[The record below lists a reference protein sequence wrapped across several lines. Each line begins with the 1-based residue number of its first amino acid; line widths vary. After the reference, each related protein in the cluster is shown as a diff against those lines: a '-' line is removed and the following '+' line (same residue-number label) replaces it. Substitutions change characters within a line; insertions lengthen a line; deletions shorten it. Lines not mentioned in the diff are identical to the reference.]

1 MKKVFTCI
9 VAILISI
16 SPILLLSGCSVKT
29 IDKLAYVISIGFD
42 KGENDK
48 LEIFFEISTPSGS
61 GSGSTSSDSGSSEK
75 SSSSTVISVECS
87 SIDSGLNLLNSYLS
101 KEVDLSHCNII
112 VFSSELAKD
121 GIRDYIYTLI
131 NNVEVRP
138 SCDILVSTCSIED
151 FFINSSNS
159 LENYSANYETLNEN
173 LTGYTEIVSIS
184 DFFSKTTDSFG
195 EPFAILCGLSS
206 DDISTLNTQ
215 SSTNSSEEQKDEN
228 STTLKTLGLAVFK
241 QDKLVGYLSPL
252 ETFAHLI
259 VTNELKNCTIS
270 VPSPFEEKGSI
281 DIYLTRKSD
290 TKIKIDIVDG
300 KAQINVNCFLTAKI
314 SSVSNNHKYLDEK
327 NIRLLEKATN
337 DYIKQLCLNYFEI
350 TSKKY
355 KSDIGG
361 LGKYAVSK
369 FLTWDDWNNF
379 DWQSVYK
386 NASFNVNVETT
397 ITSSYL
403 LLDT

>member
-1 MKKVFTCI
+1 MKKIFVFI
-9 VAILISI
+9 IAILISI
-16 SPILLLSGCSVKT
+16 SPLFLLSGCSVKT

-48 LEIFFEISTPSGS
+48 LEIFFEISTPTGS

-75 SSSSTVISVECS
+75 SSSSTIISVECS
-87 SIDSGLNLLNSYLS
+87 SIDSGVNLLNSYLS

-112 VFSSELAKD
+112 VFSSELAKE
-121 GIRDYIYTLI
+121 GIHDYIYTLI

-151 FFINSSNS
+151 FFINSSYS
-159 LENYSANYETLNEN
+159 LENYSSNYETLNEN

-195 EPFAILCGLSS
+195 EPCAILCGLSS
-206 DDISTLNTQ
+206 NDISTLNKE
-215 SSTNSSEEQKDEN
+215 SSTNSSENKKEEN
-228 STTLKTLGLAVFK
+228 SSTLKTLGLAIFK

-252 ETFAHLI
+252 ETFVHLI
-259 VTNELKNCTIS
+259 ITNELKNCTVS
-270 VPSPFEEKGSI
+270 VPSPFEDKESI
-281 DIYLTRKSD
+281 DIYLTRKNN
-290 TKIKIDIVDG
+290 TKIKVDIVDG
-300 KAQINVNCFLTAKI
+300 KPQINVNCFLTAKI

-350 TSKKY
+350 TSRKY

-386 NASFNVNVETT
+386 NASFNVNVDTT